1 MWEHD
6 AVPYFNVRPYDEAQR
21 ALIRTTAATAAR
33 DNSCPSCR
41 RVPAAAAEAKPVRA
55 GRTTQEPQPRC
66 DQRAHRP
73 RELSAPLFLAG
84 ERPRRLIRER
94 APFGLKMDGKSEAQ
108 MLATV
113 RAYARNASQP
123 LRCHFSSCAVVGSA
137 GSLRGARLGSAI
149 DAHEAVF
156 RVNAAPTAGHEDDV
170 GHRTTWRVHNSEKP
184 WFMASLN
191 TPELQVA
198 VCHTAW
204 IGACQHQA
212 FNGAWSQNATLV
224 NPVFFSQLWTL
235 LGRPRGKKAP
245 STGLLALALAL
256 GACESVSTFGFS
268 TADEPKRTCARHC
281 KRSKRPAVHAPGA
294 AQPPPCL
301 CLRALSRLQAAGAL
315 TVQPTATIRP
325 SPPPT
330 TTDWE
335 CPRWAEHELYH
346 DPGHPFHDWA
356 AEATIRQQWSDAGL
370 LTDGVAIAA
379 AATAAAQAAVDPHA
393 PQPPSYFE
401 V

>member
-1 MWEHD
+1 
-6 AVPYFNVRPYDEAQR
+6 
-21 ALIRTTAATAAR
+21 
-33 DNSCPSCR
+33 
-41 RVPAAAAEAKPVRA
+41 
-55 GRTTQEPQPRC
+55 
-66 DQRAHRP
+66 
-73 RELSAPLFLAG
+73 
-84 ERPRRLIRER
+84 
-94 APFGLKMDGKSEAQ
+94 

-268 TADEPKRTCARHC
+268 TADEPKRTCARHY
-281 KRSKRPAVHAPGA
+281 
-294 AQPPPCL
+294 
-301 CLRALSRLQAAGAL
+301 
-315 TVQPTATIRP
+315 
-325 SPPPT
+325 
-330 TTDWE
+330 WE

-379 AATAAAQAAVDPHA
+379 AATAAAQAAVDPHV